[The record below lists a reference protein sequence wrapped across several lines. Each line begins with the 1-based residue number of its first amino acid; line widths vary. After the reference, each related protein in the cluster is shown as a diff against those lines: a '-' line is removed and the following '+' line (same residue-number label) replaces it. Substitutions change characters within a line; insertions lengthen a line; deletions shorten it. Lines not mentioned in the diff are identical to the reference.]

1 MIIMIIIMIIMIIIM
16 IIIVIINHCEKSS
29 PFAAIHCQPPVWAIW
44 SELSRQVWLWGDY
57 SSIHHRCWKY
67 HLIIHHAIF
76 TQTPIKLFFPRN
88 QSKKVDSH
96 LFYFQVRRSAEHS
109 LNMPLRLS
117 LIPTNWFVIHFEFPH
132 IWDILNLEKCLP
144 AEKETN
150 MRCFNIRFVWGA
162 LAEDNGNHLDPGDR
176 GILRCRG
183 RNDQINHNLS
193 NWSRVVKLFGYHQI
207 GKISSNKNTPYQVY
221 HISSNWWT
229 WFKIWMN

>member
-1 MIIMIIIMIIMIIIM
+1 M
-16 IIIVIINHCEKSS
+16 
-29 PFAAIHCQPPVWAIW
+29 
-44 SELSRQVWLWGDY
+44 
-57 SSIHHRCWKY
+57 
-67 HLIIHHAIF
+67 
-76 TQTPIKLFFPRN
+76 
-88 QSKKVDSH
+88 DSH

-144 AEKETN
+144 VEKETN

-193 NWSRVVKLFGYHQI
+193 NWSRVVKLIGYHQI

-229 WFKIWMN
+229 WFKIWMNSNWFDWHCSGWTLCSTWGAETANPGCSSFATPSKRWSWCSP